1 MNDVLKK
8 QIEEFAQYQKS
19 LIEKTKMHLQE
30 AKDEYLKLMDLA
42 NTKDFQIEQ
51 LENNN
56 QNQKNVIQSYEERVL
71 SIVVLEYKIKNLD
84 TENQKK
90 VEKMK
95 KQYENTVQKLKKSQ
109 NFVIAPC
116 SNESTL
122 SKKMKEVNERLQ
134 ESKTRQLEK
143 DIEFI
148 KNKMNTLIQSHNKES
163 QEKDKEIQKLKES
176 LNQLQKQNCYHF
188 QETFPKSIL
197 I

>member
-1 MNDVLKK
+1 
-8 QIEEFAQYQKS
+8 
-19 LIEKTKMHLQE
+19 
-30 AKDEYLKLMDLA
+30 
-42 NTKDFQIEQ
+42 
-51 LENNN
+51 
-56 QNQKNVIQSYEERVL
+56 
-71 SIVVLEYKIKNLD
+71 
-84 TENQKK
+84 
-90 VEKMK
+90 
-95 KQYENTVQKLKKSQ
+95 
-109 NFVIAPC
+109 
-116 SNESTL
+116 
-122 SKKMKEVNERLQ
+122 MKEVNERLQ